1 MICQALHWKLE
12 TGCRRVFIAPKPT
25 SYREAFPHP
34 MVTIQHHQLTARL
47 GTEHSYLAFMLGVGQ
62 EGLLSLIIAKDNDV
76 RDKIS
81 LVT

>member
-1 MICQALHWKLE
+1 
-12 TGCRRVFIAPKPT
+12 
-25 SYREAFPHP
+25 

-47 GTEHSYLAFMLGVGQ
+47 GTEHSYLAFMLGEGGQ

>member
-1 MICQALHWKLE
+1 
-12 TGCRRVFIAPKPT
+12 
-25 SYREAFPHP
+25 